1 MGFTCSQCTGR
12 LARASHRDVFGPA
25 FRRGDVP
32 LPQAGGTDIG
42 ERSRTLSGSD
52 QENLMEVTGRS
63 AESLEILARALH
75 VKNAELQPTLEAIA
89 STAVTM
95 LSPARYAGLTILSR
109 GELIPRATTGE
120 PPLLLDR
127 LQQRL
132 GDGPC
137 VHAATHQ
144 SVIRI
149 EDTEADERWPAF
161 CPEAARLNVRSMLCV
176 PLWVDERGLGALSL
190 YADQAAA
197 FSELH
202 ERVTVLLATFAALA
216 LAEAQRADQM
226 HDALGNRDTIGQA
239 KGILMER
246 HALSADAA
254 FGVLSRVSQAENVK
268 LADIAGRLVETGGL
282 PGVPG
287 SEAAGAVP

>member
-1 MGFTCSQCTGR
+1 
-12 LARASHRDVFGPA
+12 
-25 FRRGDVP
+25 
-32 LPQAGGTDIG
+32 
-42 ERSRTLSGSD
+42 
-52 QENLMEVTGRS
+52 MEVTGRS

-89 STAVTM
+89 SAAVTM

-137 VHAATHQ
+137 VHAAKHQ
-144 SVIRI
+144 SVLRI
-149 EDTEADERWPAF
+149 EDTRQDERWPEF
-161 CPEAARLNVRSMLCV
+161 CVEAARLNVRSMLCV

-197 FSELH
+197 FTDLH
-202 ERVTVLLATFAALA
+202 ERVTILLATFAALA

-226 HDALGNRDTIGQA
+226 HDALGNRDVIGQA

-246 HALSADAA
+246 HGVTADAA
-254 FGVLSRVSQAENVK
+254 FGVLSRVSQAENMK
-268 LADIAGRLVETGGL
+268 LAEIARRFVETGKL
-282 PGVPG
+282 PGASGP
-287 SEAAGAVP
+287 EAAATMP

>member
-1 MGFTCSQCTGR
+1 
-12 LARASHRDVFGPA
+12 
-25 FRRGDVP
+25 
-32 LPQAGGTDIG
+32 
-42 ERSRTLSGSD
+42 
-52 QENLMEVTGRS
+52 MEVTGRS

-75 VKNAELQPTLEAIA
+75 VKNAELEPTLEAIV

-137 VHAATHQ
+137 ISAAKHQ
-144 SVIRI
+144 SVFRI
-149 EDTEADERWPAF
+149 EDTLQDPRWPDFNA
-161 CPEAARLNVRSMLCV
+161 EAARLEVRSMLCV
-176 PLWVDERGLGALSL
+176 PLWIDERGLGALSL

-197 FSELH
+197 FSDLH
-202 ERVTVLLATFAALA
+202 ERVTILLATFAALA

-226 HDALGNRDTIGQA
+226 HDALGNRDVIGQA

-246 HALSADAA
+246 HGIAADAA

-268 LADIAGRLVETGGL
+268 LAEIARRFVQTGEL
-282 PGVPG
+282 PSVSGP
-287 SEAAGAVP
+287 EAAGAMR